1 MPAVVVAVVDAVVV
15 VVVVVLWSLYFVL
28 TVSFL
33 SLPAGSYF

>member
-1 MPAVVVAVVDAVVV
+1 MPAVVAAVVDAVVV
-15 VVVVVLWSLYFVL
+15 VVVVLWSLYLVL

>member
-15 VVVVVLWSLYFVL
+15 VVVLWSLYFVL
-28 TVSFL
+28 VVSFL

>member
-1 MPAVVVAVVDAVVV
+1 MPAVVAAVVDAVV

-33 SLPAGSYF
+33 SLPAGNYF

>member
-1 MPAVVVAVVDAVVV
+1 MPAVVVAVVDAVV

>member
-1 MPAVVVAVVDAVVV
+1 MPAVVAAVVDAVV

>member
-15 VVVVVLWSLYFVL
+15 VVVVLWSLDFVL
-28 TVSFL
+28 AVSFL

>member
-15 VVVVVLWSLYFVL
+15 VVVLWSLYFVL
-28 TVSFL
+28 AVSFL